1 MGYDHHYDFSFIDLI
16 KLLFTILCFIVL
28 CLLVIGVTL
37 LIFYFLC
44 KKVRKSIQFKNDE
57 EGIVIKID
65 DNINRK

>member
-1 MGYDHHYDFSFIDLI
+1 MGYDHHYGFSFIDLI

>member
-1 MGYDHHYDFSFIDLI
+1 MGYGHHYGFSFIDLI